1 MAGLSPMMQQY
12 LQIKE
17 ENPGTIVF
25 FRLGDFYEM
34 FFEDAKLVSKELEL
48 TLTGRDCGLEERAP
62 MCGVPHH
69 SSETYIA
76 RLIEKGYKV
85 AICEQ
90 VEDPASAK
98 GLVRREVVRIVTPGT
113 VTESAML
120 EDGASN
126 YLASVFRY
134 KDTCAVCFVDTSTG
148 QLLLTTLGKERINES
163 LICELGRFMP
173 KEVILNQRAADGLVI
188 SFIQKKLNSCYGVV
202 NEETF
207 DPHAYTRLVLEHFNV
222 SKAEDLKIDPDSA
235 GLYCVAAALDYLFD
249 TQMTGL
255 ENINK
260 IEIYSEKEFMQMDL
274 SARRNLDLFSN
285 TKSGHTRGSLF
296 WVLNHTCT
304 SMGRRMLT
312 NWLERPLLQPSE
324 INRRLHGV
332 TELYNDGAFVSQLEE
347 TLSCITD
354 LERLMTRIVF
364 RSASPKDMLDLGYGV
379 SALPKLRKMLEH
391 CQCDILKSVYGDID
405 ELQDVA
411 DLILSAIDKE
421 APKNLK
427 DGGVILKGFDA
438 ELDRVRED
446 GFNGRHLIAE
456 MEALE
461 RERTGIKNLKIKYN
475 KVFGYYIEVT
485 NSFKE
490 LTPEHYIRKQTT
502 VNSERYITEELKALE
517 GRVLGATDRAIAM
530 EHEIFN
536 QIRETLGKSLYRVQR
551 TAAAIA
557 TLDVLRSLAQVA
569 IERNY
574 CCPHIA
580 TDGKLIIKEGRHPV
594 IETISDVPFVPND
607 CILDEEGNRCA
618 IITGPN
624 MAGKSTFM
632 RQNALITI
640 MAQIGSYVPA
650 KTAHIGI
657 VDAVFTRVGASDDLF
672 MGQSTFMVEMS
683 EVATILKNATKHS
696 LLILDEI
703 GRGTSTYDG
712 MAIARAVLEYI
723 ASRKLGAKSM
733 FATHYHELTVLS
745 QTLEGVNNYNVA
757 VKKRGESITFLR
769 RILPGAADRSYGI
782 EVAALAGV
790 PKELVT
796 RAREILKDLESGNG
810 EVLQSS
816 NQPSAE
822 IGQLSFGSLPDNP
835 IVQKLKQVDMDTY
848 TPLEA
853 LNLLYEL
860 TEQAK
865 TM

>member
-17 ENPGTIVF
+17 EHPGTIVF

-34 FFEDAKLVSKELEL
+34 FFDDAKLVSRELEL

-90 VEDPASAK
+90 VEDPATTK

-113 VTESAML
+113 VTERSML

-126 YLASVFRY
+126 YLASVFKY
-134 KDTCAVCFVDTSTG
+134 NDECAVCFVDTSTG
-148 QLLLTTLGKERINES
+148 QLLLTNLGKERVNEA

-173 KEVILNQRAADGLVI
+173 REVLMNQAAVDNLVV
-188 SFIQKKLNSCYGVV
+188 SFIQKKLSCCYGVM
-202 NEETF
+202 NEESF
-207 DPHAYTRLVLEHFNV
+207 QPHTYTKLVLDHFHV
-222 SKAEDLKIDPDSA
+222 DRPEELRLDPDSA
-235 GLYCVAAALDYLFD
+235 GLYCVASALDYLFE

-255 ENINK
+255 ENINQ

-274 SARRNLDLFSN
+274 SARKNLDLFSN
-285 TKSGHTRGSLF
+285 TRSGHTRGSLF
-296 WVLNHTCT
+296 WVLNRTCT

-312 NWLERPLLQPSE
+312 NWLERPLLQPLE

-332 TELYNDGAFVSQLEE
+332 TELYQDGAFIAQLENV
-347 TLSCITD
+347 LSSVTD

-364 RSASPKDMLDLGYGV
+364 RSASPKDMLDLGHGV
-379 SALPKLRKMLEH
+379 SVLPQLRSLIANSK
-391 CQCDILKSVYGDID
+391 CDILKSVYQDID

-411 DLILSAIDKE
+411 ELILNAIDE
-421 APKNLK
+421 NAPKNLK
-427 DGGVILKGFDA
+427 DGGVILAGFDA
-438 ELDRVRED
+438 ELDQVRKD
-446 GFNGRHLIAE
+446 GVSGRDLIAE
-456 MEALE
+456 MEMQE
-461 RERTGIKNLKIKYN
+461 KERTGIKTLKIKYN

-485 NSFKE
+485 NSFKD

-517 GRVLGATDRAIAM
+517 SRVLGATDRAIAM

-536 QIRETLGKSLYRVQR
+536 QIRDTLSKSLYRVQK
-551 TAAAIA
+551 TAVAIA
-557 TLDVLRSLAQVA
+557 TLDVLRSLAEVA
-569 IERNY
+569 LERNY
-574 CCPHIA
+574 CCPTIS
-580 TDGKLIIKEGRHPV
+580 TDGRLMIKEGRHPV
-594 IETISDVPFVPND
+594 VETISDVPFVPND
-607 CILDEEGNRCA
+607 CLLDEEGNRCA

-650 KTAHIGI
+650 KTAHVGI
-657 VDAVFTRVGASDDLF
+657 VDAVYTRVGASDDLF

-683 EVATILKNATKHS
+683 EVAHILKNATKHS

-723 ASRKLGAKSM
+723 SSKKLGAKAM

-745 QTLEGVNNYNVA
+745 DTLEGVNNFNVA

-796 RAREILKDLESGNG
+796 RAREILKDLESGKTEESG
-810 EVLQSS
+810 VV
-816 NQPSAE
+816 PSTVE
-822 IGQLSFGSLPDNP
+822 DSGQLTFGSMPDNP
-835 IVQKLKQVDMDTY
+835 VVQKLKQVDMDTY

-853 LNLLYEL
+853 MNLLYEL
-860 TEQAK
+860 TELSKQL
-865 TM
+865 

>member
-17 ENPGTIVF
+17 EHPGTIIF

-34 FFEDAKLVSKELEL
+34 FFDDAKLVSRELEL

-90 VEDPASAK
+90 VEDPALAK

-113 VTESAML
+113 VTERSML

-126 YLASVFRY
+126 YLASVIKY
-134 KDTCAVCFVDTSTG
+134 KGECAICFVDTSTG
-148 QLLLTTLGKERINES
+148 QLLLTSLGKERINES

-173 KEVILNQRAADGLVI
+173 REVLLNQEAANNLVI
-188 SFIQKKLNSCYGVV
+188 SFIQKKLCCCYGMI
-202 NEETF
+202 NEESF
-207 DPHAYTRLVLEHFNV
+207 DPEVYTQLVLNHFKV
-222 SKAEDLKIDPDSA
+222 KQTQELRLDPDSA
-235 GLYCVAAALDYLFD
+235 ALYCVASVLDYLFE

-255 ENINK
+255 ENINQ
-260 IEIYSEKEFMQMDL
+260 IEIYSDKEFMQIDL
-274 SARRNLDLFSN
+274 SARKNLDLFSN
-285 TKSGHTRGSLF
+285 TRSGHTKGSLF
-296 WVLNHTCT
+296 WVLNRTCT

-312 NWLERPLLQPSE
+312 NWLERPLLQPLE

-332 TELYNDGAFVSQLEE
+332 SELYEDSTFISQLGD
-347 TLSCITD
+347 TLGCITD

-364 RSASPKDMLDLGYGV
+364 RSASPKDMLDLGHGV
-379 SALPKLRKMLEH
+379 SVLPKLRSMLAS
-391 CQCDILKSVYGDID
+391 CKCDILKYVYHDID
-405 ELQDVA
+405 ELQDVGQ
-411 DLILSAIDKE
+411 LILSAIDEE

-427 DGGVILKGFDA
+427 DGGVILSGFDS
-438 ELDRVRED
+438 ELDQVRED
-446 GFNGRHLIAE
+446 AVNGRDLIAAME
-456 MEALE
+456 MQE

-502 VNSERYITEELKALE
+502 VNSERYITEELKNLE
-517 GRVLGATDRAIAM
+517 SRVLGANDRAIAI

-536 QIRETLGKSLYRVQR
+536 QIRDRLSKSLYRVQK
-551 TAAAIA
+551 TAVAIA
-557 TLDVLRSLAQVA
+557 TLDVLRSLAEVA

-574 CCPHIA
+574 CCPDIS
-580 TDGKLIIKEGRHPV
+580 TDGRLVIKEGRHPV
-594 IETISDVPFVPND
+594 IETISDIPFVPND
-607 CILDEEGNRCA
+607 CNLDEGNNRCA

-650 KTAHIGI
+650 KAAHVGI
-657 VDAVFTRVGASDDLF
+657 VDAVYTRVGASDDLF

-683 EVATILKNATKHS
+683 EVAYILKNATKHS

-723 ASRKLGAKSM
+723 SSKKLGAKAM

-745 QTLEGVNNYNVA
+745 NTLEGVNNFNVA

-769 RILPGAADRSYGI
+769 RIIPGAADRSYGI

-790 PKELVT
+790 PKELVA
-796 RAREILKDLESGNG
+796 RAKEILQELESGKS
-810 EVLQSS
+810 ESVVLSS
-816 NQPSAE
+816 EE
-822 IGQLSFGSLPDNP
+822 ISDSVQLTFGSIPDNP

-848 TPLEA
+848 TPIEA
-853 LNLLYEL
+853 MNLLYEL

-865 TM
+865 QL

>member
-17 ENPGTIVF
+17 EHPGTIVF

-34 FFEDAKLVSKELEL
+34 FFEDAKLVSRELEL

-76 RLIEKGYKV
+76 RLIDKGYKV

-113 VTESAML
+113 VTERSML
-120 EDGASN
+120 EDGSSN
-126 YLASVFRY
+126 YLASIFKYR
-134 KDTCAVCFVDTSTG
+134 DGCAICFVDTSTG
-148 QLLLTTLGKERINES
+148 QLLLTSLGKERVNES

-173 KEVILNQRAADGLVI
+173 KEVIMNQNAADGLVI
-188 SFIQKKLNSCYGVV
+188 SFIQKKLGCCYGVMD
-202 NEETF
+202 EASF
-207 DPHAYTRLVLEHFNV
+207 DPRTYTNLVLQHFKV
-222 SKAEDLKIDPDSA
+222 DKPDDLKIDPDSA
-235 GLYCVAAALDYLFD
+235 GLYCVAAALDYLFE

-260 IEIYSEKEFMQMDL
+260 IEIYSDKEFMQMDL

-296 WVLNHTCT
+296 WVLNRTCT

-332 TELYNDGAFVSQLEE
+332 SELYNDGAFVAQLAD
-347 TLSCITD
+347 TLSSITD

-364 RSASPKDMLDLGYGV
+364 RSASPKDMLDLGHGV
-379 SALPKLRKMLEH
+379 GALPKLRSMLAG
-391 CQCDILKSVYGDID
+391 CQCDILKYIYRDID
-405 ELQDVA
+405 ELQDVGE
-411 DLILSAIDKE
+411 LILSAIDEK

-427 DGGVILKGFDA
+427 DGGVILSGFDA

-446 GFNGRHLIAE
+446 GVNGRDLIAE
-456 MEALE
+456 MEASE
-461 RERTGIKNLKIKYN
+461 KEKTGIKNLKIKYN

-485 NSFKE
+485 NSFKH

-502 VNSERYITEELKALE
+502 VNSERYITEELKNLE

-536 QIRETLGKSLYRVQR
+536 QIRETLGKSLYRVQQ
-551 TAAAIA
+551 TAVAIA
-557 TLDVLRSLAQVA
+557 TLDVLRSLAEVA
-569 IERNY
+569 IDRNY
-574 CCPHIA
+574 CCPTIA
-580 TDGKLIIKEGRHPV
+580 TDGRLMIKEGRHPV
-594 IETISDVPFVPND
+594 VETISDVPFVPND
-607 CILDEEGNRCA
+607 CILDEENNRCA

-650 KTAHIGI
+650 KTAHVGI
-657 VDAVFTRVGASDDLF
+657 VDAVYTRVGASDDLF

-683 EVATILKNATKHS
+683 EVANILKNATKHS

-712 MAIARAVLEYI
+712 MAIARAVVEYI
-723 ASRKLGAKSM
+723 SSRKLGAKAM

-745 QTLEGVNNYNVA
+745 ETLEGVNNYNVA

-796 RAREILKDLESGNG
+796 RAREILKDLESGQTHEPALISKNV
-810 EVLQSS
+810 EDS
-816 NQPSAE
+816 
-822 IGQLSFGSLPDNP
+822 GQLTFGSMPDNP
-835 IVQKLKQVDMDTY
+835 VVQRLKQIDMDTY
-848 TPLEA
+848 TPIEA

-860 TEQAK
+860 TELSKQL
-865 TM
+865 

>member
-34 FFEDAKLVSKELEL
+34 FFEDAKLVSKELDL

-90 VEDPASAK
+90 VEDPALSK
-98 GLVRREVVRIVTPGT
+98 GLVRREIVRIVTPGT

-126 YLASVFRY
+126 YLASIFKY
-134 KDTCAVCFVDTSTG
+134 HDSCAICFVDTSTG
-148 QLLLTTLGKERINES
+148 QLLLTTLGKDRVNEA

-173 KEVILNQRAADGLVI
+173 REVILNQAAADSLII
-188 SFIQKKLNSCYGVV
+188 SFIQKKLGCCFGIMDENL
-202 NEETF
+202 F
-207 DPHAYTRLVLEHFNV
+207 DPHAYTNLVTEHFKV
-222 SKAEDLKIDPDSA
+222 KKPEDLKIDPNSA
-235 GLYCVAAALDYLFD
+235 ALFSVAAALDYLFD

-260 IEIYSEKEFMQMDL
+260 IEIYSDKEFMQIDL
-274 SARRNLDLFSN
+274 SARRNLDLFAN
-285 TKSGHTRGSLF
+285 TRSGNTRGSLF
-296 WVLNHTCT
+296 WVLNRTST
-304 SMGRRMLT
+304 SMGKRMLT
-312 NWLERPLLQPSE
+312 NWLERPLLQPAE

-332 TELYNDGAFVSQLEE
+332 TELYNDGAFVAQLDE

-354 LERLMTRIVF
+354 LERLMTRIVYH
-364 RSASPKDMLDLGYGV
+364 SASPKDMLDLGIGA
-379 SALPKLRKMLEH
+379 SALPKLRSMIAH
-391 CQCDILKSVYGDID
+391 CECDILKTIYHDID
-405 ELQDVA
+405 ELQDVSQ
-411 DLILSAIDKE
+411 LILSAIDEKP
-421 APKNLK
+421 PKNLK
-427 DGGVILKGFDA
+427 DGGVILKGFDE

-446 GFNGRHLIAE
+446 GVNGRHLIEE
-456 MEALE
+456 METLE
-461 RERTGIKNLKIKYN
+461 KERTGIKNLKIKYN

-485 NSFKE
+485 NSFKH
-490 LTPEHYIRKQTT
+490 LTPDHYIRKQTT
-502 VNSERYITEELKALE
+502 VNSERYITEELKSLE
-517 GRVLGATDRAIAM
+517 GRVLGANDRAIAM

-536 QIRETLGKSLYRVQR
+536 RIRETLGKSLYRVQR

-557 TLDVLRSLAQVA
+557 TLDVLRSLAEVA
-569 IERNY
+569 LDRNY
-574 CCPHIA
+574 CCPTIA
-580 TDGKLIIKEGRHPV
+580 TDGRLVIQEGRHPV
-594 IETISDVPFVPND
+594 VETISDVPFVPND
-607 CILDEEGNRCA
+607 CNLDEESNRCA

-650 KTAHIGI
+650 KTAHVGI
-657 VDAVFTRVGASDDLF
+657 VDAVYTRVGASDDLF

-683 EVATILKNATKHS
+683 EVANILKNATKHS

-723 ASRKLGAKSM
+723 VSRKLGAKAM
-733 FATHYHELTVLS
+733 FATHYHELTALS
-745 QTLEGVNNYNVA
+745 QTMEGVNNFNVA

-769 RILPGAADRSYGI
+769 RIIPGAADRSYGI

-790 PKELVT
+790 PKELVS
-796 RAREILKDLESGNG
+796 RAREILKDLEF
-810 EVLQSS
+810 
-816 NQPSAE
+816 NQPGVPVSVDDPVE
-822 IGQLSFGSLPDNP
+822 HSVQLTFGSMPDNP
-835 IVQKLKQVDMDTY
+835 VVQRLKQVDMDTF
-848 TPLEA
+848 TPIEA

-860 TEQAK
+860 SDLAK
-865 TM
+865 Q

>member
-34 FFEDAKLVSKELEL
+34 FFDDAKLVSKELEL

-126 YLASVFRY
+126 YLASIFYYR
-134 KDTCAVCFVDTSTG
+134 DTCAICFVDTSTG
-148 QLLLTTLGKERINES
+148 QLLLTTLGNERINES

-173 KEVILNQRAADGLVI
+173 KEVILNQKAANSLVI
-188 SFIQKKLNSCYGVV
+188 SFIQKKLGCCYGVMDE
-202 NEETF
+202 NSF
-207 DPHAYTRLVLEHFNV
+207 DPHEYTQLVLNHFQV
-222 SKAEDLKIDPDSA
+222 SNPAELKIDTDSA
-235 GLYCVAAALDYLFD
+235 ALYCVASALDYLFD

-260 IEIYSEKEFMQMDL
+260 IEIYSDKEFMQMDL

-312 NWLERPLLQPSE
+312 NWLERPLLQPAE
-324 INRRLHGV
+324 INRRLYGV
-332 TELYNDGAFVSQLEE
+332 TELYNDSAFISQLADV
-347 TLSCITD
+347 LDHVTD

-379 SALPKLRKMLEH
+379 SVLPKLRKMLENS
-391 CQCDILKSVYGDID
+391 QCDILRTVYEEID
-405 ELQDVA
+405 ELQDVGQ
-411 DLILSAIDKE
+411 LVLSAIDKE

-427 DGGVILKGFDA
+427 DGGVIKEGFNA
-438 ELDRVRED
+438 ELDQIRND
-446 GFNGRHLIAE
+446 SSNGKNLINE

-461 RERTGIKNLKIKYN
+461 KERTGIKNLKIKYN

-485 NSFKE
+485 NSFKH

-536 QIRETLGKSLYRVQR
+536 QIRETLGASLYRVQR
-551 TAAAIA
+551 TAVAIA
-557 TLDVLRSLAQVA
+557 TLDVLRSLAYVA

-574 CCPHIA
+574 CCPTIA
-580 TDGKLIIKEGRHPV
+580 TDGRLLIKEGRHPV

-607 CILDEEGNRCA
+607 CTLDEENNRCA

-650 KTAHIGI
+650 KSAHVSI

-672 MGQSTFMVEMS
+672 MGQSTFLVEMS
-683 EVATILKNATKHS
+683 EVANILKNATKHS

-723 ASRKLGAKSM
+723 SSRKLGAKSM

-745 QTLEGVNNYNVA
+745 QTLEGVNNYNIA

-769 RILPGAADRSYGI
+769 RIIPGAADRSYGI

-790 PKELVT
+790 PKELVA
-796 RAREILKDLESGNG
+796 RARDILKDLESGQAQG
-810 EVLQSS
+810 ALQEQLPISES
-816 NQPSAE
+816 
-822 IGQLSFGSLPDNP
+822 GQLSFGSMPDNP
-835 IVQKLKQVDMDTY
+835 VVQRLKQTDMDTF
-848 TPLEA
+848 TPIEA
-853 LNLLYEL
+853 MNLLYEL
-860 TEQAK
+860 TELAK
-865 TM
+865 TL